1 MMRDIMRILC
11 EYFLLGDTFSLSP
24 VLLDRT
30 DGPGSQGKA
39 YAQDLFLSA
48 FASDPMSREVGM
60 RFRRT
65 VLEPGGS
72 QNGMDL
78 LENFLGREPNMLAI
92 YKELSLI

>member
-1 MMRDIMRILC
+1 M
-11 EYFLLGDTFSLSP
+11 G
-24 VLLDRT
+24 LDLR
-30 DGPGSQGKA
+30 GKA
-39 YAQDLFLSA
+39 YGQDLFLSA

-65 VLEPGGS
+65 VLELGGS